1 MRLPNIVSFT
11 PWYNSATEIQTIIK
25 TTHVDVINFFY
36 FYEGELSKI
45 TPAVVKH
52 INKHNITCNIVLAS
66 SINHQ
71 TELVKELG
79 IDIELCNFYEWFDFF
94 ILFAYHNMH
103 HHSNFYNNTKKY
115 LEGYDYK
122 FTIPYSCFNHR
133 AKPHRVALIDQL
145 AKQNILN
152 KGLVSFLGAGGHGIE
167 FKHYDGKLL
176 TLGDNFNQDHPY
188 IFNKQYFES
197 FLHVATESWI
207 EEFFLTEK
215 TTMRLLFGLPFLT
228 LGCKHFHKN
237 LKDMGFVLYD
247 EIFDYRFDDE
257 ELIDDRVDGIIKNI
271 EYVLNSDVNE
281 LYQKIKEPLEY
292 NRKVALEY
300 VKGKTIPS
308 IVKAQMAES
317 TAKPTRTGLDFD
329 LYSMSLYLTSLQ

>member
-25 TTHVDVINFFY
+25 TTRVDVINFFY

-79 IDIELCNFYEWFDFF
+79 IDIELCNFYEWTDFF

-133 AKPHRVALIDQL
+133 AKSHRVALIDQL
-145 AKQNILN
+145 AKQKILN
-152 KGLVSFLGAGGHGIE
+152 KGLVSFLGAGEHSIK
-167 FKHYDGKLL
+167 FKHYDGKIL

-207 EEFFLTEK
+207 KEFFLTEK

-228 LGCKHFHKN
+228 LGCKHFHKK